1 METTVRLIRTVL
13 ISLMTCISGT
23 LSVLIGWWKPGYYF
37 VSRFFWSPA
46 LLGIANLTIKKEI
59 SSDLKNLPPCIFY
72 ANHRSHFDIPVMMYS
87 LPRPLYFLAKK
98 ELKSVPFLGW
108 GMAAIGMIFI
118 DRTDR
123 ASAIRSMEL
132 AGKQIKTG
140 KSIVSFP
147 EGTRSDDREMRVFKK
162 GAFHLAKSQG
172 IPLVPIAISGTDKVL
187 PKHVKLKSATVTI
200 MTGEPISVEQMRDWS
215 IEELREEAKSRIN
228 NLLST
233 VEPTPVKS
241 NYQTK

>member
-37 VSRFFWSPA
+37 VSRYFWSPS
-46 LLGIANLTIKKEI
+46 LLGIANLTVKREI
-59 SSDLKNLPPCIFY
+59 SPDLENLPPCIFY
-72 ANHRSHFDIPVMMYS
+72 ANHRSHFDIPVMMYA

-98 ELKSVPFLGW
+98 ELKKVPFLGW

-132 AGKQIKTG
+132 AGKQIKAG

-147 EGTRSDDREMRVFKK
+147 EGTRSSTREMKAFKK
-162 GAFHLAKSQG
+162 GAFHLAKAHG

-187 PKHVKLKSATVTI
+187 PKHGKLKSATVSLI
-200 MTGEPISVEQMRDWS
+200 AGDPIVAKDMENMT
-215 IEELREEAKSRIN
+215 IEELREEAKNRIN
-228 NLLST
+228 SLLST
-233 VEPTPVKS
+233 VET
-241 NYQTK
+241 N

>member
-1 METTVRLIRTVL
+1 METTIRLIRTVL
-13 ISLMTCISGT
+13 ISVMTVISGT

-37 VSRFFWSPA
+37 ISRFFWSPS
-46 LLGIANLTIKKEI
+46 LLGIANLKIKKNI
-59 SSDLKNLPPCIFY
+59 SAELKHQPPCIFY

-118 DRTDR
+118 DRKDR
-123 ASAIRSMEL
+123 ASAIKSMDL
-132 AGKQIKTG
+132 AGNQIKKG

-147 EGTRSDDREMRVFKK
+147 EGTRSDKREMQAFKK
-162 GAFHLAKSQG
+162 GAFHLAKSQS
-172 IPLVPIAISGTDKVL
+172 IPLVPVAISGTDKVL
-187 PKHVKLKSATVTI
+187 PKHGKLRSSTVTI
-200 MTGEPISVEQMRDWS
+200 VTGEPINVDQIGKMS
-215 IEELREEAKSRIN
+215 IEELRKEAKNRIN

-233 VEPTPVKS
+233 LEE
-241 NYQTK
+241 N